1 LSGAVAQD
9 FVDYWFDHAKNVSG
23 AWYFQLDLQGGKN
36 SAVWNVDHSISSYA
50 HRDKLYI
57 LQFFYRS
64 TAKTIPQDAVK
75 LVDEWTATTSKSV
88 PPAELGMYINYPDL
102 SLDRTAAQKLYWG
115 KSMPRLQQ
123 LKAELDPKELFY
135 YPISV
140 NPGAS
145 A

>member
-1 LSGAVAQD
+1 M
-9 FVDYWFDHAKNVSG
+9 
-23 AWYFQLDLQGGKN
+23 
-36 SAVWNVDHSISSYA
+36 
-50 HRDKLYI
+50 
-57 LQFFYRS
+57 
-64 TAKTIPQDAVK
+64 AKTIPQDAVK
-75 LVDEWTATTSKSV
+75 LVDEWTVATSKSI

-123 LKAELDPKELFY
+123 LKAELDPRELFY

-140 NPGAS
+140 NPEAS